1 MSVRFDYE
9 SNIGQK
15 RQINEDSFWPQTRQH
30 EHSPNEPYGM
40 LFIVA
45 DGMGGHGAGDIA
57 SALAVA
63 EISRLYYS
71 LGEEY
76 SDIGQRLQLAFR
88 EAHQKICQVAAQSPD
103 TENMGTT
110 AAVAVVK
117 YDEVKHQGEAWIA
130 WAGDSRVYLL
140 RRGQLQQ
147 LSQDHS
153 RVWPLIQAGQI
164 TWDELRFHP
173 DRSRVTNALTARR
186 EEVSPDIQR
195 TTLEPGDQ
203 LLLCSDG
210 LSGEVRPEEI
220 TQILKAYPPEQAVQ
234 RLIERANASKEFNRN
249 GQIVTLEG
257 GNDNITSIIITI
269 PSRAAQTT
277 VMSSP
282 PTLVQQPVV
291 SPPQPPRRLRLAVG
305 IVLVLLLLIGGGLYF
320 VLSSG
325 VNVNKAAAPAPPTPV
340 ALAATSTPEQNS
352 IIIAVEAEGNPVIF
366 TPTLEPAAASAETP
380 PETLETRLPTVTRG
394 PLTSPTVP
402 PTATPLPLPTATAT
416 PIITSTQALT
426 LSLDALPTPIL
437 LKPEPDS
444 AGLTQYNASRE
455 ITFVWQWPGEL
466 SDDLSFEIRVW
477 LGDEERVGA
486 HDARFLRQNPTFQRL
501 DERTYTV
508 TLVLSG
514 ATGVKRT
521 AADYFWSVGIVRIE
535 PEYEWLNKESEARQ
549 ISLVVPETGDGAN
562 DSKAK

>member
-1 MSVRFDYE
+1 MNVRFDFE

-30 EHSPNEPYGM
+30 EHSPDEPYGM

-76 SDIGQRLQLAFR
+76 ADIGQRLRLAIR

-110 AAVAVVK
+110 AAVVVVK

-130 WAGDSRVYLL
+130 WAGDSRIYLL

-153 RVWPLIQAGQI
+153 RVWPLIEAGQI

-186 EEVSPDIQR
+186 EEVSPDIQW

-234 RLIERANASKEFNRN
+234 RLIERANAPKEFNRK
-249 GQIVTLEG
+249 GQFVTLEG
-257 GNDNITSIIITI
+257 GNDNITSILVTL
-269 PSRAAQTT
+269 PSRAGQT
-277 VMSSP
+277 VLMASP
-282 PTLVQQPVV
+282 PTLVHQPAV
-291 SPPQPPRRLRLAVG
+291 SPPRRLGLAVG
-305 IVLVLLLLIGGGLYF
+305 AILVLLLLLIGGGLYVVF
-320 VLSSG
+320 SEGGHAEVA
-325 VNVNKAAAPAPPTPV
+325 VQTTPTSL
-340 ALAATSTPEQNS
+340 ALAATSSPEQNS
-352 IIIAVEAEGNPVIF
+352 IIIAVEAEGNQVVF
-366 TPTLEPAAASAETP
+366 TPTLEPASTVPKLPAEAV
-380 PETLETRLPTVTRG
+380 ETRLPTVTRG
-394 PLTSPTVP
+394 PLPSPTIP
-402 PTATPLPLPTATAT
+402 PTATPLPLPTATPFIT
-416 PIITSTQALT
+416 PTPAVMPSP
-426 LSLDALPTPIL
+426 DALPPPIL
-437 LKPEPDS
+437 LEPEPDR
-444 AGLTQYNASRE
+444 AGLIQYDTRQE
-455 ITFVWQWPGEL
+455 IKFVWQWPGEL

-477 LGDEERVGA
+477 LRDEEHVGA

-501 DERTYTV
+501 DDHKYTV
-508 TLVLSG
+508 NLVLSG
-514 ATGVKRT
+514 ATGVTRT
-521 AADYFWSVGIVRIE
+521 ASDYFWSVAVVQIE
-535 PEYEWLNKESEARQ
+535 PEPELKIESEARP
-549 ISLVVPETGDGAN
+549 ISLVVP
-562 DSKAK
+562 